1 MEEKAPQEKCLETLK
16 HVASANLAMSVVMA
30 NNTWYSLYV
39 VQLEQ
44 WMPLQSI
51 TKDPRY
57 EFKSEKQAG
66 KKKKQPYLHAPK

>member
-1 MEEKAPQEKCLETLK
+1 MGKFHIIFNFLFISNQGEIENLSMEEKAPQEKCLETLK

-44 WMPLQSI
+44 
-51 TKDPRY
+51 
-57 EFKSEKQAG
+57 
-66 KKKKQPYLHAPK
+66 

>member
-1 MEEKAPQEKCLETLK
+1 MEEKAPQEKCLEMLK

-44 WMPLQSI
+44 
-51 TKDPRY
+51 
-57 EFKSEKQAG
+57 
-66 KKKKQPYLHAPK
+66 